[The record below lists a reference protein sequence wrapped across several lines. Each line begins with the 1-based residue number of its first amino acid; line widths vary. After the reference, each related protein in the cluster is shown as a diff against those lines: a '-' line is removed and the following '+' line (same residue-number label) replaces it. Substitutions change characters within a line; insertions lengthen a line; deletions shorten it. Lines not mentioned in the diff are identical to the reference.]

1 MAGSQSK
8 KGQKGRKRSM
18 TKKNSY
24 IKLKFLTVT
33 ALLLII
39 GAHVC
44 RSFLPYN
51 PFKTSMQEAGLAPC
65 AAHWFGT
72 DNLGRDVFSRVLQGS
87 QTSLYA
93 ALVVVMVVFTAG
105 TVLGIAAGY
114 MGGAIDAVLMKITV
128 IFQAFPSFILAVAVA
143 GMLGPGMVNGI
154 ISLCAVY
161 WTTYARLA
169 RSLVLQMKDAT
180 YIRAAKMCGA
190 GERHIIF
197 RYILPNVISPLVVT
211 AALDVGSVIL
221 SMAGL
226 SFLGLGAQRPTAE
239 WGVMMSEAKNYI
251 QTAPWIIIFPGL
263 ALFIVVII
271 FNLLGD
277 SIRDVLDRRTT
288 EKN

>member
-1 MAGSQSK
+1 MKISSA
-8 KGQKGRKRSM
+8 RIR
-18 TKKNSY
+18 
-24 IKLKFLTVT
+24 FTVVLAL
-33 ALLLII
+33 ALLIVA

-44 RSFLPYN
+44 RYFLPFN
-51 PFKTSMQEAGLAPC
+51 PFKTSMGEASLPPS

-93 ALVVVMVVFTAG
+93 ALCVVAVVFVTG
-105 TVLGIAAGY
+105 TLLGVISGY
-114 MGGAIDAVLMKITV
+114 LGGAVDAVIMKIVV

-143 GMLGPGMVNGI
+143 GMLGAGMVNGM

-161 WTTYARLA
+161 WTTYAKLA

-180 YIRAAKMCGA
+180 YIRAAKLCGA
-190 GERHIIF
+190 KSRHIILK
-197 RYILPNVISPLVVT
+197 YLLPNIVSPLVVT
-211 AALDVGSVIL
+211 AALDVDSVIL

-239 WGVMMSEAKNYI
+239 WGVMMSEARNYM
-251 QTAPWIIIFPGL
+251 QTAPWIILFPGL
-263 ALFIVVII
+263 ALFLAVII

-277 SIRDVLDRRTT
+277 SIRDMLDRRTK
-288 EKN
+288 EN